1 MKAIETIYACPMHP
15 EIQGKLN
22 DKCSECGILL
32 TIPVGEN
39 AGRFGF
45 RFVNFKKFVKNYNRN
60 IIQNIFG

>member
-1 MKAIETIYACPMHP
+1 MNVIETKFACPLHQ

-22 DKCSECGILL
+22 DKCSICGMFL

-39 AGRFGF
+39 AGRLHF